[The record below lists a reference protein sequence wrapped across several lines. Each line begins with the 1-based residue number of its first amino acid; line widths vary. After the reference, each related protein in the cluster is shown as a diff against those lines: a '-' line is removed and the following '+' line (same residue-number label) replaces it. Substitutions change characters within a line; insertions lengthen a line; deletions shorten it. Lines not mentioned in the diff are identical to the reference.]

1 MILGYKGVLG
11 VHQHAMILEFNM
23 KCGMKSAAVAVLAGA
38 MGMSSIGCESK
49 AQTGA
54 LVGAG
59 GGALLG
65 GAIGSLS
72 HSRAGA
78 GAAIGA
84 GVGALGGYL
93 VGNEA
98 DKKDQKARDS
108 AAANS
113 AKTSNSNYNGY
124 QSSPPPRAAS
134 KAEGLNRDD
143 VIRWSKDGVKDEV
156 IIDRIERSGTAFR
169 LTAADENALR
179 DANVSEE
186 VVRAMKN
193 TTR

>member
-1 MILGYKGVLG
+1 MNRK
-11 VHQHAMILEFNM
+11 A
-23 KCGMKSAAVAVLAGA
+23 KSAAVAVLAAA
-38 MGMSSIGCESK
+38 MGMGSVGCESK

-84 GVGALGGYL
+84 GVGAIGGYV
-93 VGNEA
+93 VGKEM
-98 DKKDQKARDS
+98 DKKEQKNRD
-108 AAANS
+108 AAA
-113 AKTSNSNYNGY
+113 AQAARSNDSRA
-124 QSSPPPRAAS
+124 SDTPRTTVGSDAVT
-134 KAEGLNRDD
+134 RDD
-143 VIRWSKDGVKDEV
+143 VLRWSKDGVKDDV
-156 IIDRIERSGTAFR
+156 IIDRIERSGSTFR
-169 LTAADENALR
+169 LTATDESSLR

-186 VVRAMKN
+186 VIRSMKR
-193 TTR
+193 T

>member
-1 MILGYKGVLG
+1 MNRSL
-11 VHQHAMILEFNM
+11 
-23 KCGMKSAAVAVLAGA
+23 KSAAIAVLAGA
-38 MGMSSIGCESK
+38 MGISSVGCESK

-98 DKKDQKARDS
+98 DKKDQKARD
-108 AAANS
+108 AAARDS
-113 AKTSNSNYNGY
+113 AKSSSSSSTYNGY
-124 QSSPPPRAAS
+124 QAPPPARTATN
-134 KAEGLNRDD
+134 GLTRDD
-143 VIRWSKDGVKDEV
+143 VIRWTKDGVKDEV

-186 VVRAMKN
+186 VLRSMKN
-193 TTR
+193 TSR

>member
-1 MILGYKGVLG
+1 MIR
-11 VHQHAMILEFNM
+11 
-23 KCGMKSAAVAVLAGA
+23 KCRFAAVAVLTAGI
-38 MGMSSIGCESK
+38 GMSSIGCETK

-84 GVGALGGYL
+84 GVGALGGYV
-93 VGNEA
+93 VGNEM
-98 DKKDQKARDS
+98 DKKDKKNRD
-108 AAANS
+108 AAAAQS
-113 AKTSNSNYNGY
+113 ARSNDSRATDT
-124 QSSPPPRAAS
+124 PRTTVAS
-134 KAEGLNRDD
+134 DAVTRDD
-143 VIRWSKDGVKDEV
+143 VLRWSRDGVKDDV
-156 IIDRIERSGTAFR
+156 IIDRIERSGSTFR
-169 LTAADENALR
+169 LTATDETSLR

-186 VVRAMKN
+186 VIRSMKR
-193 TTR
+193 TATR

>member
-1 MILGYKGVLG
+1 M
-11 VHQHAMILEFNM
+11 N
-23 KCGMKSAAVAVLAGA
+23 CSWRSAAVAVLAGA
-38 MGMSSIGCESK
+38 MGISSVGCETK

-59 GGALLG
+59 GGALVG

-98 DKKDQKARDS
+98 DKKDQKARD
-108 AAANS
+108 AAARDS
-113 AKTSNSNYNGY
+113 ARTSNYNGY
-124 QSSPPPRAAS
+124 QSAPPPKAATS
-134 KAEGLNRDD
+134 IQGAVTRDD
-143 VIRWSKDGVKDEV
+143 IIRWTRDGVKDEI

-186 VVRAMKN
+186 VVRSMKN
-193 TTR
+193 TSR

>member
-1 MILGYKGVLG
+1 MT
-11 VHQHAMILEFNM
+11 
-23 KCGMKSAAVAVLAGA
+23 CSMKSAAVAVLAGA
-38 MGMSSIGCESK
+38 MGISSVGCESK

-59 GGALLG
+59 GGALVG

-93 VGNEA
+93 IGNEA
-98 DKKDQKARDS
+98 DKKDQKARD
-108 AAANS
+108 AAARDS
-113 AKTSNSNYNGY
+113 ARTSNSNYNGY
-124 QSSPPPRAAS
+124 QSSPPPRNATATS
-134 KAEGLNRDD
+134 GVTRDD
-143 VIRWSKDGVKDEV
+143 VIRWTKDGVKDEV

-179 DANVSEE
+179 DANVSDD
-186 VVRAMKN
+186 VLRAMKN
-193 TTR
+193 TAR

>member
-1 MILGYKGVLG
+1 
-11 VHQHAMILEFNM
+11 M
-23 KCGMKSAAVAVLAGA
+23 KRNVKFAAVSVLTAA
-38 MGMSSIGCESK
+38 MGLSSIGCETK

-59 GGALLG
+59 GGSLLG

-84 GVGALGGYL
+84 GVGAIGGYV
-93 VGNEA
+93 VGNEM
-98 DKKDQKARDS
+98 DKKDKKKADS
-108 AAANS
+108 AAAQS
-113 AKTSNSNYNGY
+113 ARTTDYR
-124 QSSPPPRAAS
+124 SSEPARSTAITAD
-134 KAEGLNRDD
+134 GVTRDD

-156 IIDRIERSGTAFR
+156 IIDRIERSGSAFR
-169 LTAADENALR
+169 LTSTDETSLR

-186 VVRAMKN
+186 VVRAMKR
-193 TTR
+193 TASR

>member
-1 MILGYKGVLG
+1 LYGVLQHTMIFG
-11 VHQHAMILEFNM
+11 VTIMNR
-23 KCGMKSAAVAVLAGA
+23 CWKSAAVAVLAGA
-38 MGMSSIGCESK
+38 IGLSSVGCETK

-59 GGALLG
+59 GGALVG

-98 DKKDQKARDS
+98 DKKDQKA
-108 AAANS
+108 
-113 AKTSNSNYNGY
+113 
-124 QSSPPPRAAS
+124 
-134 KAEGLNRDD
+134 
-143 VIRWSKDGVKDEV
+143 
-156 IIDRIERSGTAFR
+156 
-169 LTAADENALR
+169 
-179 DANVSEE
+179 
-186 VVRAMKN
+186 
-193 TTR
+193 

>member
-1 MILGYKGVLG
+1 MVFSFLFWSKKMIRSCKL
-11 VHQHAMILEFNM
+11 
-23 KCGMKSAAVAVLAGA
+23 AAVAVLTAGI
-38 MGMSSIGCESK
+38 GLSSIGCESK

-59 GGALLG
+59 GGALVG

-98 DKKDQKARDS
+98 DKKDQKARD
-108 AAANS
+108 AAARDS
-113 AKTSNSNYNGY
+113 ARTSSNYNGY
-124 QSSPPPRAAS
+124 QSSPPPKAAAV
-134 KAEGLNRDD
+134 KGDGLTRDD
-143 VIRWSKDGVKDEV
+143 VIRWTKDG
-156 IIDRIERSGTAFR
+156 
-169 LTAADENALR
+169 
-179 DANVSEE
+179 
-186 VVRAMKN
+186 
-193 TTR
+193 

>member
-1 MILGYKGVLG
+1 MNRCLK
-11 VHQHAMILEFNM
+11 A
-23 KCGMKSAAVAVLAGA
+23 AAVAVLAGA
-38 MGMSSIGCESK
+38 MGISSVGCESK

-54 LVGAG
+54 LIGAG
-59 GGALLG
+59 GGALVG

-98 DKKDQKARDS
+98 DKKDQKARD
-108 AAANS
+108 AAARDS
-113 AKTSNSNYNGY
+113 ARTSNSNYNGY
-124 QSSPPPRAAS
+124 QSSPPPRNATATQS
-134 KAEGLNRDD
+134 GVTRDD
-143 VIRWSKDGVKDEV
+143 VIRWTKDGVKDEV

-186 VVRAMKN
+186 VLRSMKN
-193 TTR
+193 TAR

>member
-1 MILGYKGVLG
+1 
-11 VHQHAMILEFNM
+11 M
-23 KCGMKSAAVAVLAGA
+23 KCSCLKSAAVVVLAGA
-38 MGMSSIGCESK
+38 MGISSAGCETK

-59 GGALLG
+59 GGALVG

-93 VGNEA
+93 IGNEA
-98 DKKDQKARDS
+98 DKKDQKARD
-108 AAANS
+108 AAARDS
-113 AKTSNSNYNGY
+113 ARTSNYNGY
-124 QSSPPPRAAS
+124 QSAPPPKSGTATQ
-134 KAEGLNRDD
+134 GGVTRDA
-143 VIRWSKDGVKDEV
+143 VIQWTKNGIKDEV

-179 DANVSEE
+179 DANVSDD
-186 VVRAMKN
+186 VLRAMKN
-193 TTR
+193 TAR